1 MTGQNFSI
9 SLKNF
14 EKFFFA
20 GNVLKHKVKP
30 KNSRNSTFF
39 FSKLKFPPVFEKHLK
54 NVQDQKPMVYAINF
68 SKSQRGKIQTPVHS
82 VY

>member
-30 KNSRNSTFF
+30 KNSRNSTFLK
-39 FSKLKFPPVFEKHLK
+39 KLKFPPYF
-54 NVQDQKPMVYAINF
+54 
-68 SKSQRGKIQTPVHS
+68 
-82 VY
+82 

>member
-20 GNVLKHKVKP
+20 GNVLKRKVKP
-30 KNSRNSTFF
+30 KTQEIQHFF
-39 FSKLKFPPVFEKHLK
+39 KIKIPPPVFEKHL
-54 NVQDQKPMVYAINF
+54 
-68 SKSQRGKIQTPVHS
+68 
-82 VY
+82 

>member
-39 FSKLKFPPVFEKHLK
+39 KKLKFSPLFLK
-54 NVQDQKPMVYAINF
+54 NTCKIFKSKAF
-68 SKSQRGKIQTPVHS
+68 SMETG
-82 VY
+82 